1 MNVCMYVCV
10 HFLCVEIENLQESSE
25 EEEQF
30 QEPVDEYANS
40 IYGDGED
47 L

>member
-1 MNVCMYVCV
+1 MDVNTDGVQE
-10 HFLCVEIENLQESSE
+10 HVEEG
-25 EEEQF
+25 EQF

>member
-1 MNVCMYVCV
+1 M
-10 HFLCVEIENLQESSE
+10 EIENLQESSE